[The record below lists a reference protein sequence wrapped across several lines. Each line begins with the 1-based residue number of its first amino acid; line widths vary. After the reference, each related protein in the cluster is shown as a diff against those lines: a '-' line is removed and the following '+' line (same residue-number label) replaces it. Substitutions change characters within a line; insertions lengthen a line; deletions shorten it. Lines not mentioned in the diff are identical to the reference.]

1 MECAQLGPSA
11 DALAAAWLAREN
23 SPRIH
28 ALPALR
34 PPAHPDVLVWLERNV
49 RAPVD
54 GWWID
59 RAVFAPAKRL
69 YLRQRRQD

>member
-1 MECAQLGPSA
+1 MECAQ
-11 DALAAAWLAREN
+11 
-23 SPRIH
+23 
-28 ALPALR
+28 LR

-59 RAVFAPAKRL
+59 RAVFSPAKRL